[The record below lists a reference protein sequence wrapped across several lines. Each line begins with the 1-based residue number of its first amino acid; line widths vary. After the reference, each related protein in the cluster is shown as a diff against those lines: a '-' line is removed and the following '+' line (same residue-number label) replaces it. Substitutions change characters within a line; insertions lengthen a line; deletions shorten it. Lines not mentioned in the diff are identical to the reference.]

1 MHCKTHFVVSRR
13 FMTLLQT
20 DSLKAPEYI
29 LRKQP
34 QKTLYTT
41 TYESKINLQ

>member
-1 MHCKTHFVVSRR
+1 MHCTTHLVVSSR

-20 DSLKAPEYI
+20 GSLKAPEYI

-34 QKTLYTT
+34 QKTLSTS

>member
-1 MHCKTHFVVSRR
+1 MHCTTHLVVSRQS
-13 FMTLLQT
+13 MTLLKT
-20 DSLKAPEYI
+20 GSLKAPEYI